1 MREIRVRRLEKSGE
15 VEMNVPVARVGT
27 NTQDRR
33 GRGGWKK
40 ETFKGWRG
48 MVERRSVSLH
58 GFRQTTLHFAPLA
71 NTPRNRDV
79 NILSSSIQLE

>member
-1 MREIRVRRLEKSGE
+1 
-15 VEMNVPVARVGT
+15 
-27 NTQDRR
+27 
-33 GRGGWKK
+33 
-40 ETFKGWRG
+40 

>member
-40 ETFKGWRG
+40 ETFKGWRR

-58 GFRQTTLHFAPLA
+58 GFRQTTLHH
-71 NTPRNRDV
+71 PR
-79 NILSSSIQLE
+79 ILHPSQILPVTAM